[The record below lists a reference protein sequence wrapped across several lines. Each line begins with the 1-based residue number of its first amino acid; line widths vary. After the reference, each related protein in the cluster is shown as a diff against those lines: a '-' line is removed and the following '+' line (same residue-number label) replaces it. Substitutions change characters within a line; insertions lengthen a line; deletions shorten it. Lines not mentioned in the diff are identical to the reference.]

1 MEAASRFG
9 DVKNESG
16 KYLVVFDLINSEKIL
31 EFFPF
36 HCVRRAVKRFR
47 GFFFCV
53 CVCACVCTV
62 SF

>member
-36 HCVRRAVKRFR
+36 HCVRRAVKRFM
-47 GFFFCV
+47 GFFLCV
-53 CVCACVCTV
+53 CIL
-62 SF
+62 